1 MQSRIGRTFFFTGAL
16 FSGAKTQTGAIM
28 NQEKITKKNLI
39 FFPLGTMGRDAV
51 YSLIN
56 SYLLT
61 FVLFT
66 HSLDAA
72 QLTAITGI
80 MIAARAFDALND
92 PVMGNMIERTRSR
105 FGKFKPWL
113 AAGGVSTS
121 VVIFLLFNVRLQGWP
136 FVWFFALMYFAF
148 SITYTMSDISYWGM
162 IPALG
167 SDTDARNRFTSRTT
181 LFAGIGG
188 TLAAILI
195 PLFTTGAGALG
206 GSTAAAYGRVALIIA
221 ILAPLFILFTLLG
234 VRERREVNT
243 AAKRERFS
251 FKQII
256 KTIARNDQLV
266 WVAVIFLVQQVGNGL
281 VIGGIGSTYIY
292 FTFGYNGGLYSLF
305 NTVGMLATGVL
316 MIFYPLISRH
326 IHRKRLMGIM
336 AVISV
341 AGYGMMLASLLTP
354 EANMVRFWIL
364 VLGYMF
370 SNFGQ
375 YGFYLIMMISIMNTV
390 EYNEYKFG
398 TREEGIITSLRPFI
412 TKMSSALIVAI
423 TSVIYLIFGVTG
435 YTNRISD
442 LEQRCAQ
449 GLISEE
455 QKLTEI
461 SGVIFG
467 STGGQYE
474 GVTLGQSLG
483 LLFAMTVLPCALML
497 VSYFLYKKKY
507 KLDEEE
513 YDRICA
519 ELAKKQ
525 GKGEVIYGEKGAMDH
540 L

>member
-1 MQSRIGRTFFFTGAL
+1 
-16 FSGAKTQTGAIM
+16 M

-72 QLTAITGI
+72 QLAAITGI

-92 PVMGNMIERTRSR
+92 PVMGNIIERTRSR

-316 MIFYPLISRH
+316 MIFYPMISRH

-354 EANMVRFWIL
+354 EVNMVRFWIL

-497 VSYFLYKKKY
+497 VSYFLYKRKY

>member
-72 QLTAITGI
+72 QLAAITGI

-442 LEQRCAQ
+442 LEQRSAQ

>member
-1 MQSRIGRTFFFTGAL
+1 
-16 FSGAKTQTGAIM
+16 M

-72 QLTAITGI
+72 QLAAITGI

-92 PVMGNMIERTRSR
+92 PVMGNIIERTRSR

-497 VSYFLYKKKY
+497 VSYFLYKRKY

-525 GKGEVIYGEKGAMDH
+525 RQPGTGKPV
-540 L
+540 